1 MKKRIQKNTS
11 LLVAIFSILMSI
23 NLVQAQQSRP
33 QGPPPTPTDKQI
45 EKMVEDL
52 DETLSLTDDQEKQI
66 SQKYFAHFDE
76 VKAKVKDGKPKREEM
91 EKLKTEFEAD
101 VKSVLTDDQ
110 QDLYSSYIKEQK
122 QNRPQRQS
130 K

>member
-1 MKKRIQKNTS
+1 MQTKFKNITVS
-11 LLVAIFSILMSI
+11 MLVVLITMLTAYNS
-23 NLVQAQQSRP
+23 QAQQRGQ
-33 QGPPPTPTDKQI
+33 QGPPPLPDDEQI
-45 EKMVEDL
+45 EQMVEDL
-52 DETLSLTDDQEKQI
+52 SKTLSLTNDQEKLV
-66 SQKYFAHFDE
+66 SDKYFAHFDE
-76 VKAKVKDGKPKREEM
+76 VKAKVKEGKPKREEM

-122 QNRPQRQS
+122 QKRPQRQS